1 MATTRN
7 HLAPFKEGMRPW
19 LVLACNAIPVF
30 GVYWLGW
37 SAPVALLILWFD
49 NISELGAMFAFQ
61 IRGFMRNDPDD
72 FSGHPVLAWFFM
84 MFLLG
89 IPYWFLT
96 AMFYLR
102 VVDEDF
108 ITELHDPVVM
118 LALLIV
124 LVSNIIEEGM
134 SGYGQMNGKEIRL
147 EHNWKY
153 SMHLV
158 RVCAI
163 LTVCFLFTVK
173 FMIASLALVLSYI
186 EIYPMKSLVFFGADT
201 TLDKENRDRS
211 MD

>member
-1 MATTRN
+1 MTTKRN
-7 HLAPFKEGMRPW
+7 HLAPFKEGPRPW

-30 GVYWLGW
+30 GIYWLGW

-72 FSGHPVLAWFFM
+72 FSRHPVFAWFFM

-96 AMFYLR
+96 AMFYFR
-102 VVDEDF
+102 VFPEGL
-108 ITELHDPVVM
+108 ISEAQDPAVI
-118 LALLIV
+118 LALVIV
-124 LVSNIIEEGM
+124 LISNIVEEGM
-134 SGYGQMNGKEIRL
+134 SGYGRMNDKEIRL

-163 LTVCFLFTVK
+163 FLACLFFTVK
-173 FMIASLALVLSYI
+173 FMIVALALVLSYI
-186 EIYPMKSLVFFGADT
+186 EIYPMRSLVFFGADT
-201 TLDKENRDRS
+201 TLDKENEDRS
-211 MD
+211 LD